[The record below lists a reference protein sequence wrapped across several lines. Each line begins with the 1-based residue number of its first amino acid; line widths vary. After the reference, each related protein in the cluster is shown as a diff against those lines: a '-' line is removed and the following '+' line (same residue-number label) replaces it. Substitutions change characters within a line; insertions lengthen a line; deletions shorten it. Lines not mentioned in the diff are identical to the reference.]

1 MEFEARFLDIDI
13 AAMTRRL
20 KSIGARRAHGRTLF
34 QRRTYN
40 LCSDATRGFGRVRDE
55 GGRVT
60 MTTKIYVNPKFPDE
74 REVVIAEG
82 FDAGCRFI
90 ESLGLRPVAYQQT
103 YRERWKHR
111 LAHEITFDHVP
122 GLPPYMEVD
131 CTSEANL
138 DRLVELLGLGR
149 DQMRFGPFGKVYE
162 HYYGIAE
169 ETINKHISSLTFKHI
184 MEEIRP
190 KKNAALLKAVYDT
203 YRFVKVKDMY
213 LVKEFKQPKS
223 ALKEPKGPKEPIT
236 SKGPKALKGPKAPK
250 EPKTPKEP
258 KASKALKKPKKA
270 PKMPKK
276 ELKQPKKEPNRK
288 R

>member
-1 MEFEARFLDIDI
+1 MEFEGRFLDIDI

-60 MTTKIYVNPKFPDE
+60 MTTKIYVNPKFPEE

-138 DRLVELLGLGR
+138 DRLVELLGLDR
-149 DQMRFGPFGKVYE
+149 EQMRFGPFGKVYE

-184 MEEIRP
+184 MDEIRP

-203 YRFVKVKDMY
+203 YRFVKVKDLY
-213 LVKEFKQPKS
+213 LVKEIKQPK
-223 ALKEPKGPKEPIT
+223 
-236 SKGPKALKGPKAPK
+236 PK
-250 EPKTPKEP
+250 EPKPKPKPKEP
-258 KASKALKKPKKA
+258 KPKPKPKPKPNAKVKKPKVRK
-270 PKMPKK
+270 PKVKKPK
-276 ELKQPKKEPNRK
+276 LSR
-288 R
+288 